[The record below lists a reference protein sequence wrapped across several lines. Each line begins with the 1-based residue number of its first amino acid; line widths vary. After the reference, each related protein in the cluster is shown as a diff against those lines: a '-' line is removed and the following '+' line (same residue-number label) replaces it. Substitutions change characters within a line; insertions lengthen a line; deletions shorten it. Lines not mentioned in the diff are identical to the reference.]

1 MKDPHHI
8 LQLHL
13 ITEKS
18 TTLKEANN
26 AYVFRVDRSA
36 NKKEIKTAVEKAFGV
51 KVESVRT
58 MLAPGKLKR
67 VGRYEGLTTSWKK
80 AIIRLKTGQQISG
93 FENA

>member
-1 MKDPHHI
+1 MKDPYHV

-18 TTLKEANN
+18 TTLKETNN

-36 NKKEIKTAVEKAFGV
+36 NKKEIKAAVEKAFGV

-80 AIIRLKTGQQISG
+80 AIIRLKAGQQISA
-93 FENA
+93 FENV